1 MRFAAGRGAVAD
13 RLVRG
18 AALAELL
25 LAGNRRHRGLP
36 AGAPWQS
43 KGTAVAE
50 RHRED
55 VAYCSTADA
64 ELLLAREPPAQRTA
78 GRGAA
83 AEQGRRQCTGA
94 DAEPAGKLAGAPRRS
109 KGAAAR
115 LWHGTA
121 LLWSE
126 GADNTQASPR
136 STSGQQSASAA
147 AGQWRWQKARAGAGR
162 QILSDSPS
170 DLAITSAA
178 QVLPYVFTAVR
189 GISQSC

>member
-1 MRFAAGRGAVAD
+1 MAE

-55 VAYCSTADA
+55 VAYCGT
-64 ELLLAREPPAQRTA
+64 
-78 GRGAA
+78 
-83 AEQGRRQCTGA
+83 A
-94 DAEPAGKLAGAPRRS
+94 DAEPAGRLAGAPRRS

-115 LWHGTA
+115 LRHGTA
-121 LLWSE
+121 LLQSK
-126 GADNTQASPR
+126 GADNAQASPR
-136 STSGQQSASAA
+136 STSGQQSAGAA
-147 AGQWRWQKARAGAGR
+147 AEQWR
-162 QILSDSPS
+162 
-170 DLAITSAA
+170 
-178 QVLPYVFTAVR
+178 
-189 GISQSC
+189 

>member
-1 MRFAAGRGAVAD
+1 MRFVAGRGAVAD

-18 AALAELL
+18 TAVAERLM
-25 LAGNRRHRGLP
+25 R
-36 AGAPWQS
+36 
-43 KGTAVAE
+43 GTAVAE

-78 GRGAA
+78 DRGAV
-83 AEQGRRQCTGA
+83 AEQGRRQCESA
-94 DAEPAGKLAGAPRRS
+94 DAEPSGRLAG
-109 KGAAAR
+109 
-115 LWHGTA
+115 
-121 LLWSE
+121 
-126 GADNTQASPR
+126 TQA
-136 STSGQQSASAA
+136 QSKSAA

>member
-1 MRFAAGRGAVAD
+1 MRFAAGRDV
-13 RLVRG
+13 V
-18 AALAELL
+18 AELL
-25 LAGNRRHRGLP
+25 
-36 AGAPWQS
+36 
-43 KGTAVAE
+43 
-50 RHRED
+50 
-55 VAYCSTADA
+55 
-64 ELLLAREPPAQRTA
+64 
-78 GRGAA
+78 
-83 AEQGRRQCTGA
+83 
-94 DAEPAGKLAGAPRRS
+94 LAGAPRRS

-115 LWHGTA
+115 LRHGTA
-121 LLWSE
+121 LLQSE

-147 AGQWRWQKARAGAGR
+147 AGQWRWQKARVGAGR